1 MPRGV
6 TVTWRLAAEFA
17 ALQAGG
23 RRRSFAPESPGMA
36 RPVRLAVGACV
47 AHALPLPL
55 PPFDDLPGLATSNQ
69 LPPPADALAAVIPT
83 AEVGGALPA
92 MR

>member
-1 MPRGV
+1 MSMPRGV

-55 PPFDDLPGLATSNQ
+55 PLAYVFCVPCVFCVAWVLFSE
-69 LPPPADALAAVIPT
+69 LRASVIALAMMCVR
-83 AEVGGALPA
+83 L
-92 MR
+92 